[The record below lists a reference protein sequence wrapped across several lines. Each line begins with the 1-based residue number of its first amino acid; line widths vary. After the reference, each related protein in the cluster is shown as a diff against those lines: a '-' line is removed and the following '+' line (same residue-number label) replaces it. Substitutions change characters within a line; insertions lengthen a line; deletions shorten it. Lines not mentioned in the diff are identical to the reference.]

1 MARYHPFARPPTAC
15 LLAAL
20 CCVGCMQNP
29 QAATPT
35 DVSQDIAVQVA
46 EGHCRSGPGDANWR
60 AAEQELRV
68 QGLALRVQC
77 VGMRPQGVLQLVVR
91 DSGRASAVLRGPLAD
106 GEPVELGA
114 GAGASPDVQ
123 FNRAWLNQA
132 LLRHRV
138 ELSAPREVRDRRLG
152 PQSMGLATH

>member
-1 MARYHPFARPPTAC
+1 MARSHPFARPPIAC

-20 CCVGCMQNP
+20 CCVSCISP
-29 QAATPT
+29 QAATRA
-35 DVSQDIAVQVA
+35 DASQDIALRIA
-46 EGHCRSGPGDANWR
+46 EGYCHSGPGDANWR

-77 VGMRPQGVLQLVVR
+77 VDMRPQGVELVVR

-106 GEPVELGA
+106 GEPVEIGA

-123 FNRAWLNQA
+123 FNRAWLDQA

-138 ELSAPREVRDRRLG
+138 EFSAPHKVRDRRLG
-152 PQSMGLATH
+152 PQSMDLATH